1 MVLLNQGK
9 LTGKA
14 LWPFF
19 WDVPA
24 AIRQASHIELLHQIV
39 PPSEGEVAK
48 ISNTY
53 SSYSK

>member
-24 AIRQASHIELLHQIV
+24 AIRQAGHIELLHQIV
-39 PPSEGEVAK
+39 PPCQEVVAK
-48 ISNTY
+48 
-53 SSYSK
+53 